1 MTSRIAL
8 FSAWLALVPLGAAA
22 HAGHEHHVLG
32 TIKSIDATRI
42 VVQTVDDKTHEQ
54 RAVAIALNGATKI
67 RRGDE
72 AASRSDLRVGER
84 VAVSVGT
91 GKEPLKASEVRVGA
105 QPQR

>member
-8 FSAWLALVPLGAAA
+8 FSAWLALVPIAAAA

-42 VVQTVDDKTHEQ
+42 VVQTTDEKTHEQ
-54 RAVAIALNGATKI
+54 KAVAITLNGSTNI
-67 RRGDE
+67 RRGDDV
-72 AASRSDLRVGER
+72 ASRSDLRVGER

-91 GKEPLKASEVRVGA
+91 GKEPLKATEIRVAA
-105 QPQR
+105 QASQ

>member
-8 FSAWLALVPLGAAA
+8 FSAWLALVPVTAAA

-32 TIKSIDATRI
+32 TIKSIDATKI
-42 VVQTVDDKTHEQ
+42 VVQTIDDKTHEQ
-54 RAVAIALNGATKI
+54 KSVPIALNGATKI

-72 AASRSDLRVGER
+72 AASRSDLHVGER
-84 VAVSVGT
+84 VVVSVGT

-105 QPQR
+105 QPQH